1 MNTTIQPAGAPEFI
15 GRFMPKGID
24 DETEKSGFSFN
35 IADLRSMVW
44 RQRRER
50 AELVARFRTRQR
62 RNAAQ
67 YRAWQWVFGRR
78 KNLQLP
84 DYSEQHAD

>member
-1 MNTTIQPAGAPEFI
+1 MHLETIPLWLWTMIALSGAVV
-15 GRFMPKGID
+15 GY
-24 DETEKSGFSFN
+24 
-35 IADLRSMVW
+35 LVW

-50 AELVARFRTRQR
+50 AELIARFRTRQR

-67 YRAWQWVFGRR
+67 YRAWQGVFGRR

-84 DYSEQHAD
+84 DYSEQRVD

>member
-1 MNTTIQPAGAPEFI
+1 MHLETIPLWLWAMIALAGAVV
-15 GRFMPKGID
+15 GY
-24 DETEKSGFSFN
+24 
-35 IADLRSMVW
+35 LVW

-50 AELVARFRTRQR
+50 AELIARFRTRQR

-84 DYSEQHAD
+84 DYSEQHTD